1 MKTNIEKG
9 ISNTKG
15 REETFVNNKILLKK
29 FLISVGLFEKS
40 LEDLMVRILIASAI
54 VQNILSTTMIDDDS
68 TDWVDGVS
76 IVLAILEV
84 VLVGSITNNQK
95 ELKFHELNEIQ

>member
-1 MKTNIEKG
+1 
-9 ISNTKG
+9 
-15 REETFVNNKILLKK
+15 
-29 FLISVGLFEKS
+29 
-40 LEDLMVRILIASAI
+40 
-54 VQNILSTTMIDDDS
+54 MIDDDS